1 MRMYANINR
10 ASRRSHLRIITSRAG
25 AVRPICAALVLLIV
39 VSAGAQ
45 PAPPEAAVVL
55 SPHVFWRSTRW
66 PGEGWTRSA
75 AVGDLTDIPRF
86 TVAEPDR
93 RHAWTYR
100 LAASVDR
107 RTYPVLS
114 VTYRAHGF
122 PPDPVGFLL
131 WLDDGRGP
139 AYSDWTPISAADIVD
154 DGEAHTLRRDL
165 RDHSQGEWIKAVG
178 IAIRSGDQTPAWL
191 ELVDLRFEADSP
203 GTAPE
208 VGESVSVRVLDDD
221 GETVAGATVTIDAER
236 ANWVRTQH
244 TKEDGA
250 VTLSPLV
257 TASGQH
263 MLRVAKSGHVTVEVT
278 GIMAADG
285 PFHVVLPRGTM
296 YGGQVV
302 DAAGQPL
309 PGVAVE
315 VQVRH
320 ESVRSW
326 RPMPT
331 LFTDAQGRWRT
342 PVLSE
347 KGIGLELRFSHPD
360 VQDPMYMRQLSA
372 AQLAEGEFRIE
383 LAGTELDVHRAAQLG
398 MLEWLRAALS
408 RDPSLVSRQKER
420 LTLLQTAAQFDR
432 PDIIDVL
439 VDHGADLTDMGPGS
453 TPLHRAVEFGSLAA
467 ARRLWSA
474 APIPTSA
481 TALTRRPCTT
491 RSGRTRTGCVQPR
504 SSWRPSTSSSNLAPT
519 WTPATA
525 AWGPHWIML

>member
-1 MRMYANINR
+1 
-10 ASRRSHLRIITSRAG
+10 
-25 AVRPICAALVLLIV
+25 
-39 VSAGAQ
+39 
-45 PAPPEAAVVL
+45 
-55 SPHVFWRSTRW
+55 
-66 PGEGWTRSA
+66 
-75 AVGDLTDIPRF
+75 
-86 TVAEPDR
+86 
-93 RHAWTYR
+93 
-100 LAASVDR
+100 
-107 RTYPVLS
+107 
-114 VTYRAHGF
+114 
-122 PPDPVGFLL
+122 
-131 WLDDGRGP
+131 
-139 AYSDWTPISAADIVD
+139 
-154 DGEAHTLRRDL
+154 
-165 RDHSQGEWIKAVG
+165 
-178 IAIRSGDQTPAWL
+178 
-191 ELVDLRFEADSP
+191 
-203 GTAPE
+203 
-208 VGESVSVRVLDDD
+208 
-221 GETVAGATVTIDAER
+221 
-236 ANWVRTQH
+236 
-244 TKEDGA
+244 
-250 VTLSPLV
+250 
-257 TASGQH
+257 
-263 MLRVAKSGHVTVEVT
+263 
-278 GIMAADG
+278 
-285 PFHVVLPRGTM
+285 
-296 YGGQVV
+296 
-302 DAAGQPL
+302 
-309 PGVAVE
+309 
-315 VQVRH
+315 
-320 ESVRSW
+320 
-326 RPMPT
+326 MPT